1 MRRFLVMSARVES
14 FDVQPENLLAFCRGN
29 HLSLFRE
36 AYMVGLE
43 CWPVQSEGQEIDGQP
58 SRPIDLVKSGHLSP
72 SSIGV
77 NDAPSF
83 EGQLLLQR
91 IRLAGGFSLRHPY
104 VYQAP
109 IDKQTDG
116 SRAWDT
122 GRGSP
127 EFDAF
132 EHLGRKGA

>member
-1 MRRFLVMSARVES
+1 MRRFLVMSARVERS
-14 FDVQPENLLAFCRGN
+14 DVQPENLLAFCCGN

-43 CWPVQSEGQEIDGQP
+43 CRPVQSEGEEIDGQR
-58 SRPIDLVKSGHLSP
+58 SRPIDLIKSGHLSR

-77 NDAPSF
+77 NDGPSF
-83 EGQLLLQR
+83 EGPALASAD
-91 IRLAGGFSLRHPY
+91 RLAGGFRLRHPY
-104 VYQAP
+104 VCQAP

-122 GRGSP
+122 VRGSP
-127 EFDAF
+127 EFDA
-132 EHLGRKGA
+132 LA

>member
-1 MRRFLVMSARVES
+1 
-14 FDVQPENLLAFCRGN
+14 
-29 HLSLFRE
+29 
-36 AYMVGLE
+36 MVGLE

-91 IRLAGGFSLRHPY
+91 IAS
-104 VYQAP
+104 QAASVCGTP
-109 IDKQTDG
+109 TCTK
-116 SRAWDT
+116 
-122 GRGSP
+122 P
-127 EFDAF
+127 
-132 EHLGRKGA
+132 L